1 MSNSAISHAIGALKL
16 ASVHVE
22 HPTALSGKTLADTS
36 AEAIERL
43 NAAYPHRE
51 ELGRLYAELVRVTP
65 LGHLP
70 YVSLEPKTPAP
81 YLALIVNASGEPV
94 YRQRAK
100 SIEGL
105 VQLVATH
112 FEPQAKP

>member
-1 MSNSAISHAIGALKL
+1 MSNSPISHAIGALKL
-16 ASVHVE
+16 ANVHVE
-22 HPTALSGKTLADTS
+22 HPTALSGKTLAATS
-36 AEAIERL
+36 TEAIERL

-70 YVSLEPKTPAP
+70 YVSLELKTQAP

-100 SIEGL
+100 SLEGL
-105 VQLVATH
+105 VQLVATR

>member
-22 HPTALSGKTLADTS
+22 HPTALSGKTLAATS

-81 YLALIVNASGEPV
+81 YRALVVNASGEPV
-94 YRQRAK
+94 FRQRAK

-105 VQLVATH
+105 VQLVATR

>member
-94 YRQRAK
+94 YRQSAK

-105 VQLVATH
+105 VQLVATR